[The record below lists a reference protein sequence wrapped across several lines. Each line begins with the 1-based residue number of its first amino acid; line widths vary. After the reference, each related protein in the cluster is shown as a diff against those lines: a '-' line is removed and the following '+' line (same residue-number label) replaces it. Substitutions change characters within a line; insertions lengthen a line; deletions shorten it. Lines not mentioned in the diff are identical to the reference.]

1 VGKLTEARRAEHPRP
16 LPSCRGSRVSQVTCS
31 IRRLCVRCSIMKV
44 VQFRFKV
51 FREIFGRT
59 PNPDEPI
66 FFADNLSSPV
76 LADRELTVAQVKQAA
91 IATGVNVQLL
101 LKALGLHGRREM
113 GGGLAEADQ
122 PNAAAPVRAHCRP
135 APLHFASK
143 PLRSTR

>member
-1 VGKLTEARRAEHPRP
+1 VRELTEARRSERPRP
-16 LPSCRGSRVSQVTCS
+16 LPSYRGTHVSQVTCS

-51 FREIFGRT
+51 FREIFGRN

-91 IATGVNVQLL
+91 IATGVNVRLL
-101 LKALGLHGRREM
+101 LKALGLQAVREM
-113 GGGLAEADQ
+113 GGLAEADQ
-122 PNAAAPVRAHCRP
+122 LNTVAPAR
-135 APLHFASK
+135 
-143 PLRSTR
+143 